1 MYNYALLMYEINDI
15 ENTYKYLNGFEEM
28 LTKKDEEDYVSVKIF
43 KDYLQIKNEEMN
55 SNL

>member
-15 ENTYKYLNGFEEM
+15 ENTYKYLNAFEEM

>member
-1 MYNYALLMYEINDI
+1 MYEINDI